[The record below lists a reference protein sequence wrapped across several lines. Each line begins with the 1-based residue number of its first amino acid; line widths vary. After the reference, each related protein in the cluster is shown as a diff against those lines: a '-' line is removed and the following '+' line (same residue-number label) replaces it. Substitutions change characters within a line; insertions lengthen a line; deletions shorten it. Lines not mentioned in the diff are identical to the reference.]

1 MRKALAWW
9 RQRPLGP
16 RRRPAPG
23 RRLRRAPLAGK
34 GDWRSPLPGL
44 RGRASR
50 PRPAALPLPLSWL
63 RPVGGCQRAGSGA
76 GGLFW
81 PAAWRRRSARCL
93 GETRGHKRAAL
104 ARGLAIA
111 GACAKPS
118 ASFGDGRAQPAG
130 RARASPRW
138 EWPGNLV
145 AKSCSAAH
153 TLSQNVTTVVLAG
166 MARACH
172 EMNVIWRQPGLS
184 SVGIGGGVGGY
195 SPGLPS
201 RRCCSRKHGRINAG
215 RRILVPAL
223 AMVPGDFC
231 RRIRAPPPRRWNSQT
246 GTRRAKLP
254 TPAGQHGIE
263 GKGSRRLTC
272 IALLRHSVILP
283 AWQC

>member
-1 MRKALAWW
+1 VVAAAATW
-9 RQRPLGP
+9 
-16 RRRPAPG
+16 PASARGYWPPTST
-23 RRLRRAPLAGK
+23 APLTGK
-34 GDWRSPLPGL
+34 GDWRSPLPGFA
-44 RGRASR
+44 RQGVSG
-50 PRPAALPLPLSWL
+50 PACGPALAVKLAAA
-63 RPVGGCQRAGSGA
+63 GGCQRAGSGA

-81 PAAWRRRSARCL
+81 PQHGGGDRPLPGRDVGPQAGST
-93 GETRGHKRAAL
+93 GPRAGD
-104 ARGLAIA
+104 RQ
-111 GACAKPS
+111 ACAKPS

-201 RRCCSRKHGRINAG
+201 RRCCNRKHGRINAG

-254 TPAGQHGIE
+254 TPAGQDGIE